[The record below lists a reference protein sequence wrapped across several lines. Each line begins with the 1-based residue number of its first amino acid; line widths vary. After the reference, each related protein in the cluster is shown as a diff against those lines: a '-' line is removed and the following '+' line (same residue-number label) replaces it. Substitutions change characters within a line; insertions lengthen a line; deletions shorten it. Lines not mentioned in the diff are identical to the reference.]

1 MYILNNGII
10 ISNICQEIIGDKEIK
25 ILMIG
30 PETVG
35 KTNILSQW
43 NLEESITEIPN
54 SDFKDKKHIKIYQL
68 LYEILI
74 EVTK

>member
-35 KTNILSQW
+35 KTNILSQ
-43 NLEESITEIPN
+43 
-54 SDFKDKKHIKIYQL
+54 
-68 LYEILI
+68 
-74 EVTK
+74 